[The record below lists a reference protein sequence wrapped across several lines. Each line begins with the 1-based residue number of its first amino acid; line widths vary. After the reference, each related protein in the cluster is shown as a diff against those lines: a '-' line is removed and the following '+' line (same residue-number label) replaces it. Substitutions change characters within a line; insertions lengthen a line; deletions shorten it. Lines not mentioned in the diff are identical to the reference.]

1 MGVQISRGVPI
12 LKGGSMVC
20 EACGKDKE
28 DVCERPDGYRQDV
41 LDEPEATWVACDECD
56 QQNNDDI

>member
-1 MGVQISRGVPI
+1 
-12 LKGGSMVC
+12 MVC
-20 EACGKDKE
+20 EACGKYKE

-41 LDEPEATWVACDECD
+41 HNEEDATWVACDECD